1 MAICRKE
8 FSDRMA
14 EIGGITK
21 KSALQATELFME
33 AIKDYLSEG
42 ERVMFTGFG
51 SFEMRTVKERKGR
64 NPHTGEI
71 CIVPEH
77 MHVHFRPSDDLA
89 ARILERGKEMDTY
102 EE

>member
-21 KSALQATELFME
+21 KSALQATDLFME

-42 ERVMFTGFG
+42 ERIMFTGFG
-51 SFEMRTVKERKGR
+51 REKRQEPTYRRGMY
-64 NPHTGEI
+64 
-71 CIVPEH
+71 C
-77 MHVHFRPSDDLA
+77 
-89 ARILERGKEMDTY
+89 ARAY
-102 EE
+102 ACAFSSQ